1 MRSITIWVFVFH
13 STNLNGP
20 VPTGA
25 RSAASPIFCTALGD
39 TIDTYSIAI
48 ERRMGPYGSLVTM
61 STVRS
66 STTSAPAMGPARLAH
81 RAGGLLLNA
90 RSNVNLT
97 AAALNGVP
105 SWNFTFGRSLK
116 RTLVGL
122 ITS

>member
-1 MRSITIWVFVFH
+1 MTIWVFVFH

-25 RSAASPIFCTALGD
+25 RSAPSPSFWTAVGD
-39 TIDTYSIAI
+39 TIDTYSIAM
-48 ERRMGPYGSLVTM
+48 ERRIGPYGSLVTM

-66 STTSAPAMGPARLAH
+66 STTSAPAIGPARLAQ
-81 RAGGLLLNA
+81 RAGGVLLNA

-97 AAALNGVP
+97 AAALKGVP
-105 SWNFTFGRSLK
+105 SWNFTPDRSLK
-116 RTLVGL
+116 RTLVGF